1 MIGEMDLS
9 IKEFSIQLYTL
20 RDLMKDD
27 FAGVLGKV
35 GNIGF
40 TGVEFA
46 GYGGYAAKELRKIL
60 DGSGLKSVGSHV
72 QYDDI
77 TKEPDA
83 VIEYNAILGS
93 EWIVCPHAR
102 MESRDDAL
110 RVAES
115 FGKPAERIAKA
126 GMGFAYHNHHFE
138 FAKSEGS
145 FLLDI
150 LLENTDNKLV
160 FSELDMYWAAYA
172 GVDPLEYLAKLGGRA
187 KLLHVKQMKDFET
200 KRCIDLGEGAIDFK
214 KVLKAG
220 AELGVLHYILEQ
232 EEFESDPLISAKN
245 GIDYIFSI

>member
-1 MIGEMDLS
+1 MVLS

-27 FAGVLGKV
+27 FAGVLEKV
-35 GNIGF
+35 GKLGF

-46 GYGGYAAKELRKIL
+46 GYGGYGAKELRKIL
-60 DGSGLKSVGSHV
+60 DDSGLKSVGSHV
-72 QYDDI
+72 PYDAI
-77 TKEPDA
+77 TKETGA
-83 VIEYNAILGS
+83 VIECNAILGS

-110 RVAES
+110 RAAEA
-115 FGKPAERIAKA
+115 FARPAEKICEA

-138 FAKSEGS
+138 FAKAGDNY
-145 FLLDI
+145 LLDI
-150 LLENTDNKLV
+150 LLENSDPKVV

-172 GVDPLEYLAKLGGRA
+172 GVDPLEYLRKVGGRG

-200 KRCIDLGEGAIDFK
+200 KKCIDLGEGAIDFK
-214 KVLKAG
+214 KVLETG

>member
-1 MIGEMDLS
+1 MS

-27 FAGVLGKV
+27 FAGVLAKV
-35 GNIGF
+35 GKLGF

-46 GYGGYAAKELRKIL
+46 GYGGYSAKELKKIL
-60 DGSGLKSVGSHV
+60 DDSGLKSVGSHV
-72 QYDDI
+72 PYDAI
-77 TKEPDA
+77 TKDTGA

-93 EWIVCPHAR
+93 EWIVCPHAN
-102 MESRDDAL
+102 MATRDDAL
-110 RVAES
+110 RAAES
-115 FGKPAERIAKA
+115 FEKPAEKIAEA
-126 GMGFAYHNHHFE
+126 GIGFAYHNHHFE
-138 FAKSEGS
+138 FAKSGES

-214 KVLKAG
+214 KVLRVG

-232 EEFESDPLISAKN
+232 EEFESDPLVSAKN